1 MLYDRNYMR
10 NPLKEGFNSVV
21 DKLII
26 TLVATFI
33 VRFVLTLFLDDYNLF
48 IDEFSLSIESLSNGY
63 IWSGFTYIFI
73 HQDII
78 HLLLNLLLIHF
89 VGRQTEIILGPQNF
103 TWLCFL
109 GAVSGGLFWLCFN
122 YDSSG
127 GVPRL
132 IGASAVCMS
141 CLTYFCLYRPNE
153 EISMFLFFILPVRLK
168 PKYILWGILAIEL
181 TFFVNEIK
189 DENQIDKFGTA
200 VAHSAH
206 LGGMLMGFLYFYFSS
221 KGFSFPRFKFRSKKK
236 DNLFKFNF
244 QKTSKTVDNNEYK
257 VNISNYVQL
266 QKEVDRI
273 LDKINDLGFGSL
285 TANEKDTLEK
295 AKNLLHKN

>member
-1 MLYDRNYMR
+1 M
-10 NPLKEGFNSVV
+10 
-21 DKLII
+21 
-26 TLVATFI
+26 
-33 VRFVLTLFLDDYNLF
+33 
-48 IDEFSLSIESLSNGY
+48 
-63 IWSGFTYIFI
+63 
-73 HQDII
+73 
-78 HLLLNLLLIHF
+78 
-89 VGRQTEIILGPQNF
+89 
-103 TWLCFL
+103 
-109 GAVSGGLFWLCFN
+109 
-122 YDSSG
+122 
-127 GVPRL
+127 
-132 IGASAVCMS
+132 
-141 CLTYFCLYRPNE
+141 
-153 EISMFLFFILPVRLK
+153 K

-221 KGFSFPRFKFRSKKK
+221 QSFSFPRFKFRSKKK

-244 QKTSKTVDNNEYK
+244 QKTSKTADNNEYK

-285 TANEKDTLEK
+285 TAKEKDTLEK
-295 AKNLLHKN
+295 AKTLLHKN